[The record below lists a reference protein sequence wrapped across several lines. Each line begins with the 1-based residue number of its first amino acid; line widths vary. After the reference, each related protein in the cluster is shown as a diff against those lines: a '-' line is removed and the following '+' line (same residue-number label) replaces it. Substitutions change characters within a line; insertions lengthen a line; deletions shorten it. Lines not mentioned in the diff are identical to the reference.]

1 VLRVGRTVS
10 LEEGLRMWTS
20 TAAYANYE
28 EHNMGSISV
37 GKLGDLSVLSQDPR
51 TLRGREL
58 YDVKIQA
65 VVLGGRVVFE
75 KSAA

>member
-1 VLRVGRTVS
+1 VLWAGRTVS

-20 TAAYANYE
+20 TPAYANYE

-37 GKLGDLSVLSQDPR
+37 GKLGDLSVLSHDPR

-58 YDVKIQA
+58 FDLKIEA
-65 VVLGGRVVFE
+65 VVPGGCVVFD
-75 KSAA
+75 KSVA